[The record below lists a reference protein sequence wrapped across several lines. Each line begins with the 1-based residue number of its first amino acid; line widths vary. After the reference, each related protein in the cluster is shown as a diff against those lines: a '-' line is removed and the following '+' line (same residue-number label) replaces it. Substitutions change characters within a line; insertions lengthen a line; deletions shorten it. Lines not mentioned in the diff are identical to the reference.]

1 MTDHMVSGHV
11 RIFPNPRRSAYETSG
26 CSKEISR
33 IQLKVS
39 ILKYPAPVI
48 KLTSTKF
55 VHRCVSLPNLK
66 KGEKFQKFEN
76 FMKSFEMFKS
86 LRNLESPQIH

>member
-1 MTDHMVSGHV
+1 MRVLIVLLVLVTGENKINSYSD
-11 RIFPNPRRSAYETSG
+11 
-26 CSKEISR
+26 
-33 IQLKVS
+33 QLKLGQVC
-39 ILKYPAPVI
+39 KFGVEFD
-48 KLTSTKF
+48 KNRKTSTKF

>member
-26 CSKEISR
+26 CSKDISR

-48 KLTSTKF
+48 KLKRKQVGAELCQAHTRRPT
-55 VHRCVSLPNLK
+55 LI
-66 KGEKFQKFEN
+66 
-76 FMKSFEMFKS
+76 
-86 LRNLESPQIH
+86 LRS